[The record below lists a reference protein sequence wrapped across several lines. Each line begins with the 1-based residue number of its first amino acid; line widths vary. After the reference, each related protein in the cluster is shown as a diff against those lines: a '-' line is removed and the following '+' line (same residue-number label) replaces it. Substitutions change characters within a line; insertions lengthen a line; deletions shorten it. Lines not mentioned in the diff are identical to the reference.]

1 MEDRHAHGRT
11 SVDAGFCFV
20 HSLADPTLCRIMNE
34 LVEIV
39 RLSRTSRDVLRFLNV
54 SYAIYEGDPNWVAP
68 LLMDLKKVFT
78 DENPL
83 FQHARME
90 LWVARKAGRDVG
102 RIA

>member
-1 MEDRHAHGRT
+1 
-11 SVDAGFCFV
+11 
-20 HSLADPTLCRIMNE
+20 MNDQIQ
-34 LVEIV
+34 IV
-39 RLSRTSRDVLRFLNV
+39 RLSRTGGDILRFLNV
-54 SYAIYEGDPNWVAP
+54 SYPIYQSDPNWVAP

-102 RIA
+102 RIAGIIDDHFNRGAAVPSAFFGSYGPP